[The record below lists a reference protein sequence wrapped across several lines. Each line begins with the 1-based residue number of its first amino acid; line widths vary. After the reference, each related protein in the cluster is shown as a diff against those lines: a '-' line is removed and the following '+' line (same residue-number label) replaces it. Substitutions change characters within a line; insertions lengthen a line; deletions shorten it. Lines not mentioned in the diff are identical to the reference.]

1 MALEVEVTEDK
12 GGYTIKRVPP
22 EGGWGFLIGIGMALP
37 FVSYTIVCAG
47 ESPTLN

>member
-1 MALEVEVTEDK
+1 MALVEVTEDK

-37 FVSYTIVCAG
+37 FVSCAREIDG
-47 ESPTLN
+47 PN